1 MKKLNAFE
9 TELVNAGHATTEE
22 PAFREPQTLS
32 GNYRATNGFWYYC
45 GWENGLSTTAK
56 IGYSAQYLQAV
67 ERTEQAGILNLPES
81 GDDWERGVRARLD
94 LVDHRSNLKRNGL
107 TRTAA
112 GTTISTVEQ
121 SGEWAGQRV
130 GRLWVKFANEGSRWH
145 YHGLSDT
152 AKAFAVALKLARSTE
167 DQIREYFA

>member
-1 MKKLNAFE
+1 MKLNAFE

-22 PAFREPQTLS
+22 PSFSEPQTLS

-45 GWENGLSTTAK
+45 GWDNGVPTVAK
-56 IGYSAQYLQAV
+56 IGYSDQYLQAV
-67 ERTEQAGILNLPES
+67 EATEHNGILNLPES
-81 GDDWERGVRARLD
+81 GEDWERGVRARLD
-94 LVDHRSNLKRNGL
+94 LVDHRSNLKRRGL
-107 TRTAA
+107 TVTKA

-121 SGEWAGQRV
+121 NGEWSGQRV
-130 GRLWVKFANEGSRWH
+130 GRLWVKFANEGARWH